1 MAWMRFTENNDM
13 IRTIFIAVACIL
25 GIGVSAFLI
34 FQNSRETLAFPGLSG
49 PENTTELPLVAA
61 PRTPPENYYN
71 DSNAGIALFLQ
82 DSSTSWLGIAHG
94 LKSIG
99 IPFRVVNTLD
109 DALQHEVILVYP
121 SMTGSNTPPATLS
134 ALAQHVRSGNSLIAF
149 SVIGGGM
156 PAIFGFESTSERN
169 DLLSFEFNAAEFP
182 PDFFIDRVESAIPLS
197 PQGNDSPLAGVSYQ
211 GLKHRPI
218 ATYDDGSAAI
228 TYNFFNSGGGVGH
241 AYAVGFDF
249 GHYIM
254 RAHNARFFRLAGS
267 YVNDYQP
274 KIDSLLRF
282 IAKVY
287 REGDDE
293 AIELMSVPFNKE
305 FTALLTHD
313 IDFNRSI
320 LNVAAY
326 ADMEHSLGVP
336 ATYFI
341 QTKYVTDYNDSRFF
355 DLSSESILKTIEQ
368 QGMEVASHS
377 VSHSNE
383 FQNMIIGNG
392 AETYPDYRPFVVDFE
407 TETGGSIAGELR
419 VSKFLLETFSE
430 QNIVSFRPGHLSLPQ
445 KLPEMLRATGYKFS
459 SSITANSALTHLP
472 YRSTFARGYDSEIDI
487 FEFPITIEDEYGRLG
502 DRLDEAIELANR
514 IGRHGGVV
522 NILIHTDLLDHKLEF
537 ERGFITE
544 FSNRA
549 WFSTVRDFGN
559 WWAVRDSAVIS
570 VESLDTDRR
579 RVVLDVDGTIEGL
592 GIQIPSNWTYISG
605 LDGTMQRDDV
615 LELGEFSSSAE
626 LDFNV
631 EL

>member
-1 MAWMRFTENNDM
+1 M

-592 GIQIPSNWTYISG
+592 GIRIPSNWTYISG

>member
-1 MAWMRFTENNDM
+1 M

-25 GIGVSAFLI
+25 GIGVSSFLI
-34 FQNSRETLAFPGLSG
+34 YQNSLEPLAFPDLSG
-49 PENTTELPLVAA
+49 PDNTTSLPILAP
-61 PRTPPENYYN
+61 PRTAPETHYN
-71 DSNAGIALFLQ
+71 ESDAGIAVFLQ
-82 DSSTSWLGIAHG
+82 DSGTSWLGIAHG

-99 IPFRVVNTLD
+99 LPFRIVSTID

-121 SMTGSNTPPATLS
+121 SMTGSNTPPATLA
-134 ALAQHVRSGNSLIAF
+134 ALAQHVRNGNSLIAF

-156 PAIFGFESTSERN
+156 PAIFGFESTSERD
-169 DLLSFEFNAAEFP
+169 DLLSLEFNVSEFP
-182 PDFFIDRVESAIPLS
+182 SDFFLDSVESTIPLS
-197 PQGNDSPLAGVSYQ
+197 PQDNDSPHAGVSYH
-211 GLKHRPI
+211 GLKHEPL

-228 TYNFFNSGGGVGH
+228 THNFFDAGDNVGH
-241 AYAVGFDF
+241 AYAIGLDF

-254 RAHNARFFRLAGS
+254 RAHNARFFRLAGA

-274 KIDSLLRF
+274 KLDSLLRF

-293 AIELMSVPFNKE
+293 AIELLSVPFNKE

-341 QTKYVTDYNDSRFF
+341 QTKYITDYNDSRFF
-355 DLSSESILKTIEQ
+355 DLSSETILNRIEQ
-368 QGMEVASHS
+368 QGMEIASHS

-383 FQNMIIGNG
+383 FQNMVIGSG
-392 AETYPDYRPFVVDFE
+392 TETYPDYRPFVVDFE

-430 QNIVSFRPGHLSLPQ
+430 QDVISFRPGHLSLPQ
-445 KLPEMLRATGYKFS
+445 KLPEILQATGYKFS

-472 YRSTFARGYDSEIDI
+472 YRTTFARDYNSETDI

-502 DRLDEAIELANR
+502 DRLDEAILVANR
-514 IGRHGGVV
+514 ISQHGGLV
-522 NILIHTDLLDHKLEF
+522 NILIHTDILDHKLEF
-537 ERGFITE
+537 ERAFISE
-544 FSNRA
+544 FRDRA
-549 WFSTVRDFGN
+549 WFSTVREFGS
-559 WWAVRDSAVIS
+559 WWAVRDSTTVSI
-570 VESLDTDRR
+570 ESIDADTR
-579 RVVLDVDGTIEGL
+579 RVQLDIDGTIAGL
-592 GIQIPSNWTYISG
+592 GLRIPSNWTYISG
-605 LDGTMQRDDV
+605 LDGTMQQDDV
-615 LELGEFSSSAE
+615 LELGEFSNSAE
-626 LDFNV
+626 LEFSV
-631 EL
+631 GI